1 MMAALMDV
9 REAPDIAL
17 LFIPC
22 NLLKLKALI
31 HVGRGTRKWRNLI
44 TLGIEYQMRQAEQ
57 PITGFG
63 MGALIKNLSLKAQ
76 PDMTFWTL
84 TVMDAVE
91 SSCKG
96 NTKD

>member
-31 HVGRGTRKWRNLI
+31 HVGRGKKMKKPVHI
-44 TLGIEYQMRQAEQ
+44 
-57 PITGFG
+57 
-63 MGALIKNLSLKAQ
+63 
-76 PDMTFWTL
+76 
-84 TVMDAVE
+84 
-91 SSCKG
+91 G
-96 NTKD
+96 N

>member
-31 HVGRGTRKWRNLI
+31 HVGRRKR
-44 TLGIEYQMRQAEQ
+44 
-57 PITGFG
+57 
-63 MGALIKNLSLKAQ
+63 K
-76 PDMTFWTL
+76 
-84 TVMDAVE
+84 
-91 SSCKG
+91 
-96 NTKD
+96 

>member
-31 HVGRGTRKWRNLI
+31 HALREERENEETCSHWELSTR
-44 TLGIEYQMRQAEQ
+44 
-57 PITGFG
+57 
-63 MGALIKNLSLKAQ
+63 
-76 PDMTFWTL
+76 
-84 TVMDAVE
+84 
-91 SSCKG
+91 
-96 NTKD
+96 